1 VRRHQVFFG
10 QKLDGVGQRL
20 QETVR
25 AGPAGPDAA
34 LYVRE
39 YFSFNPLQVRESRHE
54 KSHDDRDF
62 DEAYDDESH

>member
-1 VRRHQVFFG
+1 VRP
-10 QKLDGVGQRL
+10 
-20 QETVR
+20 
-25 AGPAGPDAA
+25 GPAGPDAA

-54 KSHDDRDF
+54 KSHDNCDF